1 MNQTSNELVNQ
12 ILQQETE
19 EKQVLSLLLD
29 RHLSRHDQL
38 LVQKTQMGSTQGY
51 IGSVSLEW
59 LASRVRF
66 AAQLPLFQ
74 RKYDHKT
81 DNIIRDAETV
91 EELQQRPLDWS
102 RQSHLAQYLAVLE
115 NHKFPPV
122 LVVISGG
129 WVNDP
134 DAEEWDTERQAI
146 RTVADFIPLDQQ
158 NTVGLLNISEEFS
171 IFALDGQ
178 HRLMGIQGLME
189 LLKTGKLEVY
199 NKYKKPTGAII
210 TIDDL
215 IKEYGVNSAYLQKL
229 AQEKIGIEIIP
240 AVVKGE
246 TYEEAR
252 RRVRSVFVHVN
263 RMAISLSKGQ
273 LVLLNEDDGFAII
286 ARRIA
291 ISHPL
296 FKDQDN
302 DDWKPRVNWDS
313 ATISSKSTVLTTL
326 QALQD
331 MVEGYLGYKFD
342 HWKNKDKKNLIS
354 LRPDEKELEQGFK
367 EAKKVFNYLANL
379 PSYERLKHGYK
390 TFALRRFSHE
400 GEGGEANILFR
411 PVGQIA
417 LLQALGFL
425 VFRKGVALKTVCEKL
440 RRFDLEGGFDGIEN
454 SRSIWYG
461 IFYDPMKK
469 RIQVSGKKLAT
480 RLMIYLLGGVEDD
493 LEKAEI
499 RKALAEART
508 IKDAAT
514 NEEKTIDF
522 KGKFVD
528 PKKVGLPHIL

>member
-1 MNQTSNELVNQ
+1 MNQERLNQ
-12 ILQQETE
+12 ILQQESE

-29 RHLSRHDQL
+29 RHLSRQDQL
-38 LVQKTQMGSTQGY
+38 LVQKTQMGPTEGY

-74 RKYDHKT
+74 QKYDHKT
-81 DNIIRDAETV
+81 DNIIRDSQTV

-102 RQSHLAQYLAVLE
+102 RQSHLAQYLAVMQ

-122 LVVISGG
+122 LVVITSG
-129 WVNDP
+129 WVNDRY
-134 DAEEWDTERQAI
+134 AEEWDGNFQAT
-146 RTVADFIPLDQQ
+146 RTVADFTPLDQQ
-158 NTVGLLNISEEFS
+158 NRLGLLNIGENFS
-171 IFALDGQ
+171 IFVLDGQ

-199 NKYKKPTGAII
+199 NKYKKPTGSVI
-210 TIDDL
+210 TLNDL
-215 IKEYGVNSAYLQKL
+215 IEEYGLNAGQLQQL
-229 AQEKIGIEIIP
+229 GQEKIGIEIIP
-240 AVVKGE
+240 AVVQGE
-246 TYEEAR
+246 TYEQAR
-252 RRVRSVFVHVN
+252 RRVRSIFVHVN

-296 FKDQDN
+296 FKER
-302 DDWKPRVNWDS
+302 DDDDSNPRVNWDS

-331 MVEGYLGYKFD
+331 MVEGYLGYKFE
-342 HWKNKDKKNLIS
+342 HWKNKDKKNLIT
-354 LRPDEKELEQGFK
+354 LRPDQDELDQGLEEMIK
-367 EAKKVFNYLANL
+367 LFNYLANL
-379 PSYERLKHGYK
+379 PSYERLNYGYK
-390 TFALRRFSHE
+390 TPELRRFSHE
-400 GEGGEANILFR
+400 AEGGEANILFR

-425 VFRKGVALKTVCEKL
+425 VFRKDFLLKNLCEKL
-440 RRFDLEGGFDGIEN
+440 RQFDLEGGFDGIEH

-461 IFYDPMKK
+461 VFYDPMKK
-469 RIQVSGKKLAT
+469 RIQVSGRKLAT
-480 RLMIYLLGGVEDD
+480 QLLIYLLGGIDDD
-493 LEKAEI
+493 LERAQI

-514 NEEKTIDF
+514 NQEKTIDF

-528 PKKVGLPHIL
+528 PKKVGLPNLL

>member
-1 MNQTSNELVNQ
+1 MNQELLGQ
-12 ILQQETE
+12 ILQQESE
-19 EKQVLSLLLD
+19 EKEVLSLLLD
-29 RHLSRHDQL
+29 RHLSRQDQL
-38 LVQKTQMGSTQGY
+38 LVQKTQMGPTQGY

-74 RKYDHKT
+74 QKYDHKT
-81 DNIIRDAETV
+81 DNIIRDSETV

-102 RQSHLAQYLAVLE
+102 RQSHLAQYLAVLK

-122 LVVISGG
+122 LVVISSG
-129 WVNDP
+129 WVNDRY
-134 DAEEWDTERQAI
+134 AEEWDSDRQAT
-146 RTVADFIPLDQQ
+146 RTVADFTPLDQQ
-158 NTVGLLNISEEFS
+158 NSLGLLNIGENFS

-199 NKYKKPTGAII
+199 NKYKKPSSSVI

-215 IKEYGVNSAYLQKL
+215 IREYGIDAANLQKL
-229 AQEKIGIEIIP
+229 SQEKIGIEIIP
-240 AVVKGE
+240 AVVQGE
-246 TYEEAR
+246 TYEQAR

-273 LVLLNEDDGFAII
+273 LVLLNEDDGFAIV

-296 FKDQDN
+296 FKDRDD
-302 DDWKPRVNWDS
+302 DDWHPRVNWDS

-354 LRPDEKELEQGFK
+354 LRPDERELEKGL
-367 EAKKVFNYLANL
+367 EDMTKVFNYLANL
-379 PSYERLKHGYK
+379 PSYEKLNYGYK
-390 TFALRRFSHE
+390 TSELRRFSHE
-400 GEGGEANILFR
+400 TEGGEANILFR

-425 VFRKGVALKTVCEKL
+425 VFRQEFFIKNIYQKL
-440 RRFDLEGGFDGIEN
+440 RQFDLEGGFDGIEN

-461 IFYDPMKK
+461 IFYDPLKK

-480 RLMIYLLGGVEDD
+480 RLLIYL
-493 LEKAEI
+493 
-499 RKALAEART
+499 
-508 IKDAAT
+508 
-514 NEEKTIDF
+514 
-522 KGKFVD
+522 
-528 PKKVGLPHIL
+528 